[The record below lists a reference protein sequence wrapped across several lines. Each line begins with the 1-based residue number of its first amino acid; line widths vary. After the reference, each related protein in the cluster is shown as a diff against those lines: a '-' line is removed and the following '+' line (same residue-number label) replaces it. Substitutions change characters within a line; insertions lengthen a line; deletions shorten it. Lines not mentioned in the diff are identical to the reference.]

1 MRPFDK
7 KSIVIVCDLDFIVT
21 DIIIIKNIDVSI
33 KVGDSASKIVS
44 HHYLSK
50 FLDFTLTLKDE
61 KMSFGDELSIVDAN
75 SLETV
80 MDCGGVK
87 YKNNYIIT
95 AFSNYLVLYGELI
108 NINKE
113 PINYL
118 REKMEYFS
126 VSPGNYQELSGLNNE
141 VINMQRELYKNNKVV
156 LDLMNKE
163 KDMNRKLEALNS
175 TKDRIFSIIGHDLR
189 TPLSNIIQSMNLI
202 AYDKLM
208 YEEWQQENY
217 FSKLSDSAAN
227 TMHLL
232 ENLLE
237 WSKSQL
243 GELYFFPRNF
253 ILLESIRNVLNL
265 LKEVAARKRIEIVEE
280 LSYNPYVYADKRMIE
295 VVLRNLISNAI
306 KFTNEDGKLNIKVSM
321 EKEFAKI
328 TIIDNGIGMPPEKLN
343 TLFDLTK
350 NNVTYGT
357 KGENGTGFGLVL
369 CKNFINQNGGSI
381 SILSQI
387 GNGSE
392 FIFTIPLSKTKVET
406 ISQNVYTH

>member
-1 MRPFDK
+1 MRSFNK
-7 KSIVIVCDLDFIVT
+7 KSIVIVCDLNFIIT
-21 DIIIIKNIDVSI
+21 EIIIIRNIDISI
-33 KVGDSASKIVS
+33 KVGDLASMIVS
-44 HHYLSK
+44 SHNLST
-50 FLDFTLTLKDE
+50 FLDFTLTLEDE
-61 KMSFGDELSIVDAN
+61 KMSFGDELSIVDDN
-75 SLETV
+75 NLEIV

-95 AFSNYLVLYGELI
+95 AFSNYLALYGELI

-141 VINMQRELYKNNKVV
+141 VINMQRELYKKNKVV
-156 LDLMNKE
+156 SDLMNKE
-163 KDMNRKLEALNS
+163 KEMNRKLEALNS
-175 TKDRIFSIIGHDLR
+175 SKDRIFSIIGHDLR
-189 TPLSNIIQSMNLI
+189 SPLSNIIQSMNLI
-202 AYDKLM
+202 SYDKLM

-232 ENLLE
+232 ENLLD

-243 GELYFFPRNF
+243 GELSFFPRNF
-253 ILLESIRNVLNL
+253 ILLDSIRNVLNL
-265 LKEVAARKRIEIVEE
+265 LKEVAAGKKIKIVEE

-295 VVLRNLISNAI
+295 VILRNLISNAI

-328 TIIDNGIGMPPEKLN
+328 TIFDNGIGMLPDKVK
-343 TLFDLTK
+343 TIFDLTK

-357 KGENGTGFGLVL
+357 KGEKGTGFGLVL
-369 CKNFINQNGGSI
+369 CHNLIKQNGGSI

-387 GNGSE
+387 GKGSE
-392 FIFTIPLSKTKVET
+392 FIFTIPLSKTDVE
-406 ISQNVYTH
+406 

>member
-7 KSIVIVCDLDFIVT
+7 QSIVIVCDLDFIVT
-21 DIIIIKNIDVSI
+21 DIIIIRNIDVNI
-33 KVGDSASKIVS
+33 TVNDSASKIVS

-50 FLDFTLTLKDE
+50 FLEFTLTLKDKE
-61 KMSFGDELSIVDAN
+61 MSFGDEMGIVDDN
-75 SLETV
+75 NMVTV

-87 YKNNYIIT
+87 YKNKYIIT
-95 AFSNYLVLYGELI
+95 VFSNYLVLYGELT
-108 NINKE
+108 NINE
-113 PINYL
+113 GSINYL
-118 REKMEYFS
+118 REKMEHFS

-163 KDMNRKLEALNS
+163 KEMNIKLEALNS

-189 TPLSNIIQSMNLI
+189 SPLSNIIQSMNLM

-208 YEEWQQENY
+208 YEEWQKENY
-217 FSKLSDSAAN
+217 FSKLSDSATN

-243 GELYFFPRNF
+243 GESSFFPRNY

-265 LKEVAARKRIEIVEE
+265 LKEVAAEKRINIVEE

-295 VVLRNLISNAI
+295 VILRNLISNAI
-306 KFTNEDGKLNIKVSM
+306 KFTNEDGELDIKVSM
-321 EKEFAKI
+321 EKGFAKI
-328 TIIDNGIGMPPEKLN
+328 TIIDNGIGMPREKVE

-350 NNVTYGT
+350 NNVDYGT
-357 KGENGTGFGLVL
+357 KGEKGTGFGLVL
-369 CKNFINQNGGSI
+369 CKNLIKQNGGSI

-387 GNGSE
+387 GKGSE
-392 FIFTIPLSKTKVET
+392 FIFTVPLSKAEVGT
-406 ISQNVYTH
+406 IPPIV

>member
-1 MRPFDK
+1 MRTFNK

-21 DIIIIKNIDVSI
+21 EIIIIKNIDISI
-33 KVGDSASKIVS
+33 KVGDLASKIIS
-44 HHYLSK
+44 SYNLST

-61 KMSFGDELSIVDAN
+61 KMSFGDELSIVDN
-75 SLETV
+75 NNLEIV

-141 VINMQRELYKNNKVV
+141 VINMQRELYKKNKVV
-156 LDLMNKE
+156 SDLMNKE
-163 KDMNRKLEALNS
+163 KEMNRKLEALNS

-189 TPLSNIIQSMNLI
+189 SPLSNIIQSMNLI
-202 AYDKLM
+202 SYDKLM

-232 ENLLE
+232 ENLLD

-243 GELYFFPRNF
+243 GELSFFPRNF
-253 ILLESIRNVLNL
+253 ILLDSIRNVLNL
-265 LKEVAARKRIEIVEE
+265 LKDRK
-280 LSYNPYVYADKRMIE
+280 S
-295 VVLRNLISNAI
+295 VV
-306 KFTNEDGKLNIKVSM
+306 
-321 EKEFAKI
+321 
-328 TIIDNGIGMPPEKLN
+328 
-343 TLFDLTK
+343 
-350 NNVTYGT
+350 
-357 KGENGTGFGLVL
+357 
-369 CKNFINQNGGSI
+369 
-381 SILSQI
+381 
-387 GNGSE
+387 
-392 FIFTIPLSKTKVET
+392 
-406 ISQNVYTH
+406 